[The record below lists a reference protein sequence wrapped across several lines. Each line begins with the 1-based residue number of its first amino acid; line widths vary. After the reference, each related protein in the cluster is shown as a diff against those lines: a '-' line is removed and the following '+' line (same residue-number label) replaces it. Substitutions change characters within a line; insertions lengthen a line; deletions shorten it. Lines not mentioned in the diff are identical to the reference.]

1 MVTYDPFLQQDRFFK
16 VTGGDIM
23 RQIRNIQGWLVILAF
38 IATVA
43 VLFGGQTLTAK
54 LKVENPLKQ
63 RLAKIREIRGY
74 TVEETA
80 NGLKLHLK
88 LDKCRNL
95 QTVLNSAIHEVEF
108 YYKKSVKSV
117 SIKDCPD
124 FQLEQTKYQLSF
136 YLEEA
141 VASGHYIQLKSA
153 LDSFNRK
160 GIKARVFLD
169 NDFIYLQLETGK
181 NYLYQALPRPD
192 RVLAM
197 ANEIPKGGL
206 VE

>member
-1 MVTYDPFLQQDRFFK
+1 MKQF
-16 VTGGDIM
+16 
-23 RQIRNIQGWLVILAF
+23 RNIQGWLVLLAF

-74 TVEETA
+74 TVNETV

-108 YYKKSVKSV
+108 YYKKPVKSV
-117 SIKDCPD
+117 NIADYPD

-169 NDFIYLQLETGK
+169 NDFIYLQLEAGK
-181 NYLYQALPRPD
+181 NYLYQALSRHE
-192 RVLAM
+192 RVLAV
-197 ANEIPKGGL
+197 ANDTPKGGL
-206 VE
+206 TE